1 MKKAAHLNQSGYE
14 LMPDGRFIIKQYND
28 KRPFSNFLPGIA
40 GLFGTP
46 MWVFYVNRGQGIASF
61 GTRNKDGAIL
71 EFFPANKAYQQVTS
85 LGFRTFLKI
94 SHRGKTV
101 FYEPFKEALVTAA
114 QAPAQWM
121 EVSSH
126 ELVIR

>member
-1 MKKAAHLNQSGYE
+1 MKKAVRLSQSGYE
-14 LMPDGRFIIKQYND
+14 LTPDGRFVIKQYND

-40 GLFGTP
+40 G
-46 MWVFYVNRGQGIASF
+46 F

-71 EFFPANKAYQQVTS
+71 QFFPANKAYQQVTS

-94 SHRGKTV
+94 SRREKTI
-101 FYEPFKEALVTAA
+101 FYEPFKEAPVTAA
-114 QAPAQWM
+114 HAPSQWM